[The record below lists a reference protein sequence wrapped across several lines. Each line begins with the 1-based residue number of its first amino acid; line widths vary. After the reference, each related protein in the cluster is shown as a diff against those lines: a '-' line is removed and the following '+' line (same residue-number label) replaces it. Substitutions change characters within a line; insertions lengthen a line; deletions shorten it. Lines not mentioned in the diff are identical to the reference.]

1 MRRHGDIGIWKNIV
15 DPNLCENLIEFFDSE
30 WVMAKLRDEDRCEDS
45 YKFLYDEPLRKQYSK
60 YLRDCG
66 DEYFAFYGH
75 DTWRKQSMPITM
87 KVQKTKPGQK
97 GFQGIHWEQ
106 GQGLENACRYAA
118 WMTYLNDIDP
128 DEGGKTVFPL
138 QGMSLTPSRGTTVI
152 WPAAYT
158 HPHHAYPALAGETP
172 KYIITGWLEYQPTTN
187 EERRQ

>member
-1 MRRHGDIGIWKNIV
+1 MRRHGDIGIWKNLV
-15 DPNLCENLIEFFDSE
+15 DPRLCDLLITFFDNA
-30 WVMAKLRDEDRCEDS
+30 WVMPKKRDEDRCEDS
-45 YKFLYDEPLRKQYSK
+45 YKFLYDEALRKQYGR

-66 DEYFAFYGH
+66 DEYFKFYGH
-75 DTWRKQSMPITM
+75 DTWRKQSMPVTM
-87 KVQKTKPGQK
+87 KVQKTKPGQR

-118 WMTYLNDIDP
+118 WMTYLNDIGP
-128 DEGGKTVFPL
+128 DDGGKTVFPL

-172 KYIITGWLEYQPTTN
+172 KYIITGWFEYSPASD
-187 EERRQ
+187 

>member
-1 MRRHGDIGIWKNIV
+1 MRRHGDIGVWKNLV
-15 DPNLCENLIEFFDSE
+15 DPKLCDLLISFFENE
-30 WVMAKLRDEDRCEDS
+30 WVLAKFRDDDRCEDT
-45 YKFLYDEPLRKQYSK
+45 YKFLYDEPLRKQFTP

-66 DEYFAFYGH
+66 DEYFKFYGH
-75 DTWRKQSMPITM
+75 DTWRKQSMPISM
-87 KVQKTKPGQK
+87 KVQKTKPGQR

-128 DEGGKTVFPL
+128 DHGGKTVFPL

-158 HPHHAYPALAGETP
+158 HPHHAYPALTGETP
-172 KYIITGWLEYQPTTN
+172 KYIITGWFEYKPSN
-187 EERRQ
+187 EKS